1 MYNTYYKLM
10 SNLDLLR
17 DATNKELLDSYRNK
31 CKQELE
37 QRFKEKK

>member
-1 MYNTYYKLM
+1 MYKTYYTLM

-17 DATNKELLDSYRNK
+17 DATNKELLESYRNK

-37 QRFKEKK
+37 LRFKKEK